1 MEERWNF
8 NNRERIII
16 IRVRAAVKVKLR
28 NHKVIQT
35 STLLLVHS
43 ILFLGSL
50 RLLFYSFSY
59 HSLTTSRELECE
71 AIETSV
77 NLSTTTTSEEACKRW
92 ASMLQIYHRQQWGL
106 LGIAL
111 CLFLHKGKHN
121 NSEKCEMSSHEKGD
135 RLSGLLLFLLSSIHP
150 LNCGTCGGR
159 GPSTIVSHLLLS
171 REGGNRQ

>member
-1 MEERWNF
+1 MKERWNF

-59 HSLTTSRELECE
+59 HSLTASRELESE
-71 AIETSV
+71 TIETSV
-77 NLSTTTTSEEACKRW
+77 NLSTTTMSEEACKRW
-92 ASMLQIYHRQQWGL
+92 ASMLQIDHRQQWGL
-106 LGIAL
+106 LGIT
-111 CLFLHKGKHN
+111 LFFFCTRANTTTRRSVKWVHTKKAIACPVCFYFF
-121 NSEKCEMSSHEKGD
+121 SP
-135 RLSGLLLFLLSSIHP
+135 LFTH
-150 LNCGTCGGR
+150 
-159 GPSTIVSHLLLS
+159 
-171 REGGNRQ
+171 